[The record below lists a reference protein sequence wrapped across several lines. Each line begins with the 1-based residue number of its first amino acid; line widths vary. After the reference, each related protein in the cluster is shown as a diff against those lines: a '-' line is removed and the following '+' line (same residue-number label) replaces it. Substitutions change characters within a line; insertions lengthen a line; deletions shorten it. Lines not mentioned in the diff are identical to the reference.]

1 MKAVFVIV
9 FALVLSTVALSQV
22 LIGINGNFATL
33 QESNGFVELRSID
46 QFGASLIISEKSGRA
61 YFIYNKKITI
71 IEEDGT
77 VSVDFLDVYPKS
89 AIYSKNRVMIN
100 IDLLAKILGVGK
112 YETATGQIALLDS
125 ICVLQA
131 VDLSKNQLKLSFVGF
146 PFIEMMK
153 ISTQKSKIVVQ
164 LAPCLSN
171 LSSTN
176 SIKVNQVGNITSL
189 EINLEIDAE
198 PSVAV
203 KVDGGTVSLALRFPQ
218 AGREILAEGV
228 SWEQRVERIGGK
240 DMLVNYLWIDPNL
253 VELKLQISSGG
264 IGTFESV
271 EKMVSRTGAVAGV
284 NANYFDPNTGLPI
297 GLLIVDGK
305 ILSMPYGNRPVFV
318 QTRSGSVYIA
328 RMYFDVNVRVGQ
340 LLFLVK
346 GINTI
351 AQGEV
356 LIFTPEF
363 GITIPRRDGMIYFS
377 VVNGKINGYGWAA
390 KAPQDGYILAIS
402 NNYER
407 YLQGVQIGDKVEY
420 VVNTDFPYAIKHAV
434 EAGPLILY
442 GGAPIP
448 DRSDEKNRYGGN
460 IARSNA
466 TRTLLATLPDGKVV
480 LAVINDQNGSGG
492 VNYDE
497 LVEFCMSKGF
507 YSAMNFDGGS
517 SSVMVIKDQVVSKT
531 STAWTRAIPVSLLVI
546 KNNK

>member
-1 MKAVFVIV
+1 MKVIILILL
-9 FALVLSTVALSQV
+9 ALSVLTFSQV

-33 QESNGFVELRSID
+33 QESNGFVELRSLD
-46 QFGASLIISEKSGRA
+46 QIGASFVISEKSGRA

-71 IEEDGT
+71 IEKNGT

-89 AIYSKNRVMIN
+89 AIYTKDKVMID
-100 IDLLAKILGVGK
+100 IDLFSKIMNVKK

-125 ICVLQA
+125 VCILTSVN
-131 VDLSKNQLKLSFVGF
+131 LSQNELRLSFLGF

-153 ISTQKSKIVVQ
+153 VSTQKSKILIQ

-176 SIKVNQVGNITSL
+176 AIKISQDGNVTSL
-189 EINLEIDAE
+189 EITLEKDAE

-203 KVDGGTVSLALRFPQ
+203 KIDRSSMTLGLRFPQ
-218 AGREILAEGV
+218 VGREVIADGV
-228 SWEQRVERIGGK
+228 SWEQKVEKIGGK

-253 VELKLQISSGG
+253 VELKPQISGGG

-271 EKMVSRTGAVAGV
+271 EKMVARTGAVAGI

-297 GLLIVDGK
+297 GLLIVNGK
-305 ILSMPYGNRPVFV
+305 ILSLPYGNRPVFV
-318 QTRSGSVYIA
+318 QTESGSVYIA
-328 RMYFDVNVRVGQ
+328 RMYFDLNIRVGQ

-346 GINTI
+346 GVNTV

-363 GITIPRRDGMIYFS
+363 GITIPRRDGMIYFN
-377 VVNGKINGYGWAA
+377 VVEGKISGYGWSA
-390 KAPQDGYILAIS
+390 KAPQNGYILAIS
-402 NNYER
+402 ANYEK
-407 YLQGVQIGDKVEY
+407 YLQGIQIGDKVDY
-420 VVNTDFPYAIKHAV
+420 VINTDFPYPIKHAV

-442 GGAPIP
+442 SGAPIP

-466 TRTLLATLPDGKVV
+466 TRTLLATLSDGKVV

-492 VNYDE
+492 VNYDD
-497 LVEFCMSKGF
+497 LVEFCMNKGF

-517 SSVMVIKDQVVSKT
+517 SSVMVIRDQVVSKT
-531 STAWTRAIPVSLLVI
+531 SAAWTRAIPVSLLVI
-546 KNNK
+546 KKNNK